1 MKKTVGIVLL
11 IIGLV
16 GTIVFGIQAI
26 NDSDSFNLLGID
38 VAVSSA
44 NWTPLIV
51 SGIIL
56 VIGIVMAGSKSRQGA

>member
-56 VIGIVMAGSKSRQGA
+56 VIGILMAGSKSRQGA